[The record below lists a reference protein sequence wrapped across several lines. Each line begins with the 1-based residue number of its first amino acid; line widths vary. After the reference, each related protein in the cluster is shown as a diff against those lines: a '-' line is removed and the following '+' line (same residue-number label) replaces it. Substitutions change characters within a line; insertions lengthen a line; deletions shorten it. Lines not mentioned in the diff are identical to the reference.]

1 MNVVWI
7 ILVVVAVIVVI
18 AVVVMMRRGRPAASE
33 TAVRE
38 RGRPAEHAP
47 PEGAKTKERPADV
60 ETVAPEPPREVR
72 APVPEPEVMPE
83 AEPEAPPEVS
93 PSAATRPAA
102 APPAEEVVEERPAP
116 KPELA
121 EPAKPRLSEEELR
134 SRLQLQ
140 LADSERM
147 LKELKEVTTS
157 EEQGAEPSPLAGSV
171 QIIEEGLSEVRSLAE
186 RNEWGHAKDK
196 GEALHAQLALMLQM
210 ARRGG
215 SS

>member
-18 AVVVMMRRGRPAASE
+18 AVVAMMRRGRPAASE

-47 PEGAKTKERPADV
+47 PEGARTKERPADV
-60 ETVAPEPPREVR
+60 ETVAPEPPKEVR
-72 APVPEPEVMPE
+72 APVAEPEVM
-83 AEPEAPPEVS
+83 PEAPPEVS